1 MTTVP
6 FRRPSLMRKLCP
18 SAIVATTIW
27 VGGFGIIGAL
37 PVSSQVLH
45 ATAPLPSFEVASIK
59 PQPPLTFTMHAPAGG
74 EKVVSQMV
82 FTGPSGKPQAPTDRV
97 SLHVTPAML
106 IAMAYNLQLPSEG
119 RIVGGPDWLKTDNY
133 DIQAKIPDALFAEMQ
148 KMPPAKSREQRLL
161 MEQSLLAARFHLKA
175 HFETRDMPVY
185 ALVAAKGGPKLTPA
199 KDGEQ
204 ENISVSG
211 DAGGSELKASA
222 ARLDDLVRLLQM
234 QPDLSGRMPIN
245 QTGLAGTYDFALKW
259 SREQTSGPDNG
270 APASD
275 APSFFTAL
283 QEQLGLR
290 LVPTKAPVEVV
301 VIDHIE
307 HPTEN

>member
-1 MTTVP
+1 
-6 FRRPSLMRKLCP
+6 MRKLCP
-18 SAIVATTIW
+18 SAVLAAT
-27 VGGFGIIGAL
+27 VCAAGFGIVGGL
-37 PVSSQVLH
+37 PLSSQILH
-45 ATAPLPSFEVASIK
+45 ATDPLPSFEVATIK
-59 PQPPLTFTMHAPAGG
+59 PQPPFTFMMPAAVGG

-82 FTGPSGKPQAPTDRV
+82 FTSSPGAAGKPPAPTDRV
-97 SLHVTPAML
+97 TLHANAAML
-106 IAMAYNLQLPSEG
+106 IAMAYNLPLPSEG

-133 DIQAKIPDALFAEMQ
+133 EIQAKIPDALYADMQ
-148 KMPPAKSREQRLL
+148 KMPPAKSREQRAL
-161 MEQSLLAARFHLKA
+161 MEQSLLATRFGLKV

-199 KDGEQ
+199 KEGEQ

-211 DAGGSELKASA
+211 DAGASELKASA
-222 ARLDDLVRLLQM
+222 AKLDDFVRLLQM
-234 QPDLSGRMPIN
+234 QPDTQGRMLIN
-245 QTGLAGTYDFALKW
+245 QTELSGTYNFALKW
-259 SREQTSGPDNG
+259 SREQASGSDNG
-270 APASD
+270 AAPSD

-290 LVPTKAPVEVV
+290 LVPTKAPTEVI

>member
-1 MTTVP
+1 
-6 FRRPSLMRKLCP
+6 MRKLRP
-18 SAIVATTIW
+18 SAAFAAT
-27 VGGFGIIGAL
+27 VCVVGFGLAGTHPL
-37 PVSSQVLH
+37 SSQILH
-45 ATAPLPSFEVASIK
+45 ATAPLPSFEVATIK
-59 PQPPLTFTMHAPAGG
+59 PQAPFTFTMHAPAGG
-74 EKVVSQMV
+74 EKVISQMV
-82 FTGPSGKPQAPTDRV
+82 FTGPSAPNGKPPSPTDRV

-119 RIVGGPDWLKTDNY
+119 RIVGGPDWLKSDNY
-133 DIQAKIPDALFAEMQ
+133 EIQAKIPDALFADMQ

-161 MEQSLLAARFHLKA
+161 MEQSLLATRFNLKV

-222 ARLDDLVRLLQM
+222 AKLDDLVRLLQM
-234 QPDLSGRMPIN
+234 QPDISGRMLIN
-245 QTGLAGTYDFALKW
+245 QTELSGTYNFALKW
-259 SREQTSGPDNG
+259 GREQASGSDNG
-270 APASD
+270 TPASD

-290 LVPTKAPVEVV
+290 LVPTKAPVEVI
-301 VIDHIE
+301 VIDHID

>member
-1 MTTVP
+1 MTTAP
-6 FRRPSLMRKLCP
+6 IRRPSLMRKLGV
-18 SAIVATTIW
+18 SAILGVT
-27 VGGFGIIGAL
+27 VCLVGFGIAGTL
-37 PVSSQVLH
+37 PISSQILH
-45 ATAPLPSFEVASIK
+45 ATAPLPTFEVATIK
-59 PQPPLTFTMHAPAGG
+59 PQAPFTFTMHAPAGG

-82 FTGPSGKPQAPTDRV
+82 FTGPSGKPQSPTDRV

-161 MEQSLLAARFHLKA
+161 MEQSLLADRFHLKA

-234 QPDLSGRMPIN
+234 QRDAGGRMLIN
-245 QTGLAGTYDFALKW
+245 QTGISGTYNFALKW
-259 SREQTSGPDNG
+259 SREQTSEPDNG
-270 APASD
+270 APASE

-290 LVPTKAPVEVV
+290 LVPTKAPVEVI

-307 HPTEN
+307 HPSGN

>member
-1 MTTVP
+1 
-6 FRRPSLMRKLCP
+6 MRKLCP
-18 SAIVATTIW
+18 STVLVATVCI
-27 VGGFGIIGAL
+27 GFGIAGTV
-37 PVSSQVLH
+37 PVCGQILH
-45 ATAPLPSFEVASIK
+45 GTAPLPSFEVATIK
-59 PQPPLTFTMHAPAGG
+59 PQAPLTFTMRAPAGG
-74 EKVVSQMV
+74 EKVISQMV
-82 FTGPSGKPQAPTDRV
+82 FTGPSAPNGKPQSPTDRV

-133 DIQAKIPDALFAEMQ
+133 EIQAKIPDALFADMQ
-148 KMPPAKSREQRLL
+148 KMPPAQSREQRLL
-161 MEQSLLAARFHLKA
+161 MEQSLLATRFGLKV

-185 ALVAAKGGPKLTPA
+185 ALVAAKSGAKLTPA
-199 KDGEQ
+199 KEGEQ

-211 DAGGSELKASA
+211 DAEASELKASA
-222 ARLDDLVRLLQM
+222 AKLDDLVRLLQM
-234 QPDLSGRMPIN
+234 QPDAGGRMLIN
-245 QTGLAGTYDFALKW
+245 QTELAGTYNFALRW
-259 SREQTSGPDNG
+259 SREASGSDNG
-270 APASD
+270 APPSD

-290 LVPTKAPVEVV
+290 LVPTKAPVEVI